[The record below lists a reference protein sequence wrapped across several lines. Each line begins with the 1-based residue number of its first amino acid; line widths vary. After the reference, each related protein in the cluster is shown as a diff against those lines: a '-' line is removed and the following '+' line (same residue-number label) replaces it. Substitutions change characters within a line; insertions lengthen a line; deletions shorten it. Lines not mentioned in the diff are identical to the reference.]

1 MQAPLLKTDLK
12 DRSVPTARSRWTRRP
27 NRRGLAAVEEVLML
41 AVALP
46 LAAVL
51 FFFGIRLFGAM
62 FEVIDSLVSMPIL

>member
-1 MQAPLLKTDLK
+1 MRAISLKRK
-12 DRSVPTARSRWTRRP
+12 SRRQLRRH
-27 NRRGLAAVEEVLML
+27 RRGLAAVEEVLML